1 MAIDFYN
8 LQQLYDEQ
16 KLDIMKAIHNVAFDG
31 QYFANESV
39 VKFESLISRLYNQA
53 SVVATNSGTSALITA
68 LYAANIPVGSFV
80 IIPAMTYVATANA
93 VKAVGCIPLPV
104 DIDDQ
109 WLLDYNEVEKYLYA
123 TSKNKI
129 SAVVVVDLYGQG
141 VDLAKFKAL
150 CDSYSVKLIV
160 DAAQSFEMHYHNY
173 NQIDYCDSLALSF
186 NPLKNLGAMGNAGA
200 VVSKNHTVEELSIYI
215 KQGMLK
221 TDAIFPGLNMRMDAI
236 QAAVLNVKFTRFYDH
251 LIRKCDISDY
261 YRQNLIDIV
270 EMPRKSSLSTHTNY
284 VFPIAPKYADRV
296 RSALDEVR
304 IGYASHYIK
313 PIHHHSAFKPASG
326 QDYCPNA
333 TKLAS
338 RIISIPNH
346 SHLSNSEVDYIIG
359 LLKSVL

>member
-1 MAIDFYN
+1 MAIEFYN

-16 KLDIMKAIHNVAFDG
+16 KFDIMKAIHQVAVDG

-68 LYAANIPVGSFV
+68 LYAANIPVNSFV

-93 VKAVGCIPLPV
+93 VRAVGCIPLPL

-109 WLLDYNEVEKYLYA
+109 WLLDYDLLAEYLSIA
-123 TSKNKI
+123 NKKI
-129 SAVVVVDLYGQG
+129 SAVIVVDLYGQG
-141 VDLAKFKAL
+141 VDLVRFKEL
-150 CDSYSVKLIV
+150 CDNYSVKLIV

-200 VVSKNHTVEELSIYI
+200 VVSKNHSVEELSTYV
-215 KQGMLK
+215 KQGLLK
-221 TDAIFPGLNMRMDAI
+221 TDAIFPGLNMRMDAV

-261 YRQNLIDIV
+261 YRQHLFDLV
-270 EMPRKSSLSTHTNY
+270 EMPKKSNACTHTNY
-284 VFPIAPKYADRV
+284 VFPIAPKNADKV
-296 RSALDEVR
+296 RAALDEAE
-304 IGYASHYIK
+304 IGYASHYLK
-313 PIHHHSAFKPASG
+313 PIHHHSAFKDTSG
-326 QDYCPNA
+326 KDFCPNA
-333 TKLAS
+333 TKLAT

-346 SHLSNSEVDYIIG
+346 NHLSNNEVDYIIS
-359 LLKSVL
+359 LLKSVI

>member
-1 MAIDFYN
+1 MAIEFYN

-16 KLDIMKAIHNVAFDG
+16 KLDIIKAIHNVAFDG

-39 VKFESLISRLYNQA
+39 VKFENLISRLYNQA

-68 LYAANIPVGSFV
+68 LYAANIPPGSFV

-93 VKAVGCIPLPV
+93 VKAVGCIPLPL

-109 WLLDYNEVEKYLYA
+109 WLLDYDVLAEYLDVA
-123 TSKNKI
+123 NKKI
-129 SAVVVVDLYGQG
+129 SAVVIVDLYGQG
-141 VDLAKFKAL
+141 VDLIKFKAL

-200 VVSKNHTVEELSIYI
+200 VVSKNHTVEELSVYI
-215 KQGMLK
+215 KQGLVNNDTM
-221 TDAIFPGLNMRMDAI
+221 FPGLNMRMDAI

-261 YRQNLIDIV
+261 YRQNLVNLV
-270 EMPRKSSLSTHTNY
+270 EMPRKSNACTHTNY

-296 RSALDEVR
+296 RSALDEVK
-304 IGYASHYIK
+304 IGYASHYLR
-313 PIHHHSAFKPASG
+313 PIHHHSAFKDSSG

-333 TKLAS
+333 TKLAA

-346 SHLSNSEVDYIIG
+346 SHLSNNEVDYIIG